1 MIDVP
6 ITTVLTDRAPVI
18 APDCS
23 ISAAAAHLRRPE
35 IPALIIDDPT
45 GGVAGVVTESD
56 IVAAVA
62 EDGVTNPVEQCMST
76 PVVTITP
83 AGSAGLA
90 ADRMRDAGVSTLPV
104 VGEDGEYHGLVTRE
118 ALAPYLS
125 RKRLEITWDDEP
137 LRID

>member
-6 ITTVLTDRAPVI
+6 ITTVLTDRAPTI

-23 ISAAAAHLRRPE
+23 IADAATQLRRPE
-35 IPALIIDDPT
+35 TPALIVEGAGDGI
-45 GGVAGVVTESD
+45 AGVVTESD

-62 EDGVTNPVEQCMST
+62 EDGVANPVEQCMST
-76 PVVTITP
+76 PVVTMVPTE
-83 AGSAGLA
+83 SAGLA

-104 VGEDGEYHGLVTRE
+104 VDEDGTYQGLVTRD

-137 LRID
+137 LRIE